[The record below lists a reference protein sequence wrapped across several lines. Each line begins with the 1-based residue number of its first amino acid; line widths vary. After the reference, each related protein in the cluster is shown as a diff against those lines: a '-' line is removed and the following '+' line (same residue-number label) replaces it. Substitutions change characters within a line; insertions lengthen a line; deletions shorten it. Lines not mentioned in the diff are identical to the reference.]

1 MKCDVMSTTLFCVFY
16 VRDHA
21 NFKKLQRVR
30 KRYQRMAPY
39 CKRRRGDGATRGW
52 RFSNTLK
59 ATASHA
65 GDQHATQSLV
75 AAVLSVSYCALLTA
89 YLML

>member
-1 MKCDVMSTTLFCVFY
+1 MECDVMSTTLFCIFY

-59 ATASHA
+59 ATASHG
-65 GDQHATQSLV
+65 GDQHTTQS
-75 AAVLSVSYCALLTA
+75 AIFLSDN
-89 YLML
+89 